1 MITLPT
7 HAEKGGKSMSTRIA
21 LGKNGFC
28 SCKRSF
34 TLHKMRRYMS
44 LNCKCCHLAGIRR
57 LSWDKEGLGKSF
69 GKTFP
74 NQTCLT

>member
-57 LSWDKEGLGKSF
+57 LS
-69 GKTFP
+69 
-74 NQTCLT
+74 